1 MFKLYKTYAAI
12 AAIFLLTFFITFQ
25 TDNKQN
31 TLPLIAI
38 ANYGPHSSLQETID
52 GIKEEL
58 TNLGYIENQNIRY
71 ELADVN
77 FETSLIIQMLNKLKS
92 SKPNILVTLST
103 PIAQSAKNMIKDI
116 PVIFTDVTDPES
128 AGLISSDPNSNITG
142 ASDRQDLKPMLQFAQ
157 QLLPTA
163 KTVGVLYS
171 TGEANDISMV
181 EMLKESAK
189 LLGIE
194 ILAIPVEHTCDVVS
208 RMKLFKHKA
217 DFIYTGS
224 SGAIQASLPAIVSV
238 AESMKL
244 PLFKFNGEEVLEH
257 KAIASFGVSHKQV
270 GANAA
275 QIIHRIFKREKPG
288 NIEVIHPT
296 DADHAGF
303 ISKKRAERIGLKIP
317 DNLTQITISRVILS

>member
-1 MFKLYKTYAAI
+1 MFKSYKAYAAI
-12 AAIFLLTFFITFQ
+12 AAILLLTFFVTSQ
-25 TDNKQN
+25 TNDNKN

-52 GIKEEL
+52 GMKEEL

-71 ELADVN
+71 EIADVN

-92 SKPNILVTLST
+92 SKPDILVTLST

-116 PVIFTDVTDPES
+116 PIIFTDVTDPEE
-128 AGLISSDPNSNITG
+128 AGLISKDPNSNITG
-142 ASDRQDLKPMLQFAQ
+142 ASDRQNLKLMLQFAQ

-163 KTVGVLYS
+163 KTIGVLYS

-181 EMLKESAK
+181 NMLKESAK
-189 LLGIE
+189 SLDIE
-194 ILAIPVEHTCDVVS
+194 VLAIPVEHTRDVVS
-208 RMKLFKHKA
+208 RMRLFKNKA

-244 PLFKFNGEEVLEH
+244 PVFNFNSEEVLEH
-257 KAIASFGVSHKQV
+257 NALASFGVSHKQV

-275 QIIHRIFKREKPG
+275 HIIDRIFKGEKPG
-288 NIEVIHPT
+288 NIKIIHPNN
-296 DADHAGF
+296 DDHAGF
-303 ISKKRAERIGLKIP
+303 ISKKRAENIGLKIP
-317 DNLTQITISRVILS
+317 DNLTQITIVE